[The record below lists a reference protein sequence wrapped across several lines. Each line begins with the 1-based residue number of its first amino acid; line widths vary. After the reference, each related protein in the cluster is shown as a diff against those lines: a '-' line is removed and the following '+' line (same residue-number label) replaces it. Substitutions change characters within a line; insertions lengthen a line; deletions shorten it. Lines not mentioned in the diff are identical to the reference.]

1 MGRVGTLT
9 ARVLGGLATVRQT
22 PEGTPGP
29 LLGPASTERPG
40 QRTSGTIRHREGL
53 GLGGFARPCEP
64 HRDAAAGAGPP
75 REGHAPKRLFEKF
88 RPLRVD
94 AT

>member
-1 MGRVGTLT
+1 MGRIGTLT

-22 PEGTPGP
+22 PEGTLGP

-40 QRTSGTIRHREGL
+40 QRTSGTIRYWE
-53 GLGGFARPCEP
+53 GLGGFPRPCEP